1 MNRPPKDFIR
11 VGHEDLARFVS
22 TAAQASGL
30 PEERADHLGHL
41 LATND
46 LRGIV
51 SHGTQQ
57 IATYARLM
65 RDGVLNNKPDV
76 HLVKETP
83 VSVLMDGDGG
93 LGYFPA
99 YEGTT
104 RVVEKAKTSGIAVMV
119 SRNHGHFGAA
129 GIYSRLGIGHDLLM
143 FVTSGHQM
151 GMKPGDSI
159 YSAGGGSPMS
169 FLTPTDTEDPLLLDF
184 GAMHDLYGSSEH
196 REQIAE
202 MAPAVVFRSIGLG
215 AICQSW
221 GGLLSGLAIESERS
235 SRDFEGANQGAFVI
249 ALRIDLFTD
258 PGRLKREMDAYAQKV
273 RELAPL
279 TGFSESMLPGAIEAK
294 CEREYGEAGIPVG
307 KRHRERLEELASELK
322 IEVPW

>member
-1 MNRPPKDFIR
+1 LNTPPTDFIR
-11 VGHEDLARFVS
+11 VDHEDLARFVS
-22 TAAQASGL
+22 TAALTVGL
-30 PEERADHLGHL
+30 PEERADHLGRL

-76 HLVKETP
+76 HLVRETP

-99 YEGTT
+99 YEGTIQ
-104 RVVEKAKTSGIAVMV
+104 VVEKAKTSGIAVMV

-151 GMKPGDSI
+151 RMKAGGPI
-159 YSAGGGSPMS
+159 YNAGGGSPMS
-169 FLTPTDTEDPLLLDF
+169 FLTPTDTEDPMILDF
-184 GAMHDLYGSSEH
+184 GVMHDLYGSSQH
-196 REQIAE
+196 RDQIAQI
-202 MAPAVVFRSIGLG
+202 APAVVFRSIGLG

-221 GGLLSGLAIESERS
+221 GGLLSGLAIEDERS
-235 SRDFEGANQGAFVI
+235 SREYEGANQGAFVI

-258 PGRLKREMDAYAQKV
+258 PDRLKREMDIYARKV

-294 CEREYGEAGIPVG
+294 RERAYREAGVPVG
-307 KRHRERLEELASELK
+307 KRHRERLEELGSELE